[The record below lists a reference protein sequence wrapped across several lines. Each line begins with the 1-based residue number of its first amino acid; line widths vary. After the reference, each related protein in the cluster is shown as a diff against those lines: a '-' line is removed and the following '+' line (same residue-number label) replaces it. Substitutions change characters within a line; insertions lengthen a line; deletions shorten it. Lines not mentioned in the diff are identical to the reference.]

1 MEGLIAAV
9 PAKSICIIDTLNRAS
24 PGSDENASSDMGK
37 LLAAVKK
44 LEAEI
49 GGLVILCHHTG
60 KDRSQGLRGHS
71 SLHAAMDA
79 EIELRRDEKLDTR
92 SWRSSKVKDE
102 KDGTGYGFR
111 LVQHRLG
118 FDADGD
124 PETSCTVEREVVVF
138 QRPEPTGSSQKPAY
152 KAIKQ
157 LLKDTSTKGMAG
169 APYASACITVDSAI
183 DAVKAGLSTVDA
195 SKRSNQRKED
205 C

>member
-24 PGSDENASSDMGK
+24 PGSDENASADMGK

-79 EIELRRDEKLDTR
+79 EIELRRR
-92 SWRSSKVKDE
+92 
-102 KDGTGYGFR
+102 
-111 LVQHRLG
+111 
-118 FDADGD
+118 
-124 PETSCTVEREVVVF
+124 
-138 QRPEPTGSSQKPAY
+138 
-152 KAIKQ
+152 
-157 LLKDTSTKGMAG
+157 
-169 APYASACITVDSAI
+169 
-183 DAVKAGLSTVDA
+183 
-195 SKRSNQRKED
+195 
-205 C
+205 